1 MPPKADEVKVLKFKV
16 VGGEAPNAAQIA
28 PKLSPLGINPKK
40 IGDDIQKLT
49 KEWKGIKIMVE
60 LSVQNREAKVTPL
73 PTIAARVIKAM
84 AEPVRDRK
92 KQKIQKHGSSLSLEQ
107 IEEIAT
113 VVRDKSKAKDFKG
126 VVKEILGTCQSV
138 GGLVDGKTPKAISKM
153 IDNGAVSYTHLT
165 LPTSDLV

>member
-153 IDNGAVSYTHLT
+153 IDNGEIDVRE
-165 LPTSDLV
+165 P